1 MTIWR
6 ASCSLSRASDVIEIT
21 CYCKVDL
28 VGLKASKTARA
39 QQCSTS
45 KTLRTQRSIVL
56 MIHTKTLV
64 KLRILWQM
72 RFFLD
77 VALWF
82 PTTPIIMGVTPT
94 GYAWDMSHAISV
106 SVPYVPRTFSA
117 VTAVQCE
124 VTYCKLSLLSKPER
138 RSKGQQILQR
148 SFQTTGEFCSCR
160 QAK

>member
-1 MTIWR
+1 MQHLQDTANSKEYSANDSHQNIG
-6 ASCSLSRASDVIEIT
+6 EI
-21 CYCKVDL
+21 KDFVADE
-28 VGLKASKTARA
+28 V
-39 QQCSTS
+39 
-45 KTLRTQRSIVL
+45 
-56 MIHTKTLV
+56 
-64 KLRILWQM
+64 
-72 RFFLD
+72 FLD

-94 GYAWDMSHAISV
+94 GYAWDMSPAISV